1 MGSSFSSSAAV
12 ERDVLTY
19 SVLFEF
25 GLNENPLSKLV
36 TDKELATAYGYGI
49 VQASSA
55 DGDFG
60 DTEKDW
66 CRGILLRRGISLPL
80 TSMILTTESKIT
92 VTEIAS
98 KLNSRSLSND
108 YKMIFLYDLVE
119 AASVDGL
126 SEPEKRYV
134 SSMANALGLAHDIVN
149 DIISVVEKEES
160 LMVQKITELKIL
172 YFEGLMQKFVKFRDP
187 GVEIFRSTNPDVERS
202 RFHSEY
208 LRQLNAFMGM
218 TLYGADL
225 TLNKEML
232 TEFFSAVVAVS
243 SADGFSN
250 KEREFLRYWFRLAG
264 APSFMITMFLN
275 FPPKRS
281 VDKVVTTFKASTNPG
296 EYVVG
301 SRFLIYFGCL
311 IASVDGFSVEEF
323 TVLSS
328 GLTTETCNKIFDIV
342 GAEDDLKMTRIKV
355 LQLQNHP
362 ALNENYYDAERRL
375 ASTAATANEESLC
388 SSSSIKNSRS
398 NFIFLTVVVSGMFV
412 LVDSLHSARLFKM

>member
-1 MGSSFSSSAAV
+1 
-12 ERDVLTY
+12 
-19 SVLFEF
+19 
-25 GLNENPLSKLV
+25 
-36 TDKELATAYGYGI
+36 
-49 VQASSA
+49 
-55 DGDFG
+55 
-60 DTEKDW
+60 
-66 CRGILLRRGISLPL
+66 
-80 TSMILTTESKIT
+80 
-92 VTEIAS
+92 
-98 KLNSRSLSND
+98 
-108 YKMIFLYDLVE
+108 
-119 AASVDGL
+119 
-126 SEPEKRYV
+126 
-134 SSMANALGLAHDIVN
+134 LAHDIVN